1 MKNIVV
7 DKIELRKFIK
17 ESIIN
22 FNYVLNANDA
32 VEEKIENE
40 NISGSTEQ
48 EIYLLGIDEDG
59 TLIYTESSLYIPFSN
74 AVFFEILDEN
84 YLENNE
90 LENTPYSSEKDL
102 SYFKNLIEAKFK
114 NKGIDVSISFK

>member
-84 YLENNE
+84 YLKNNE

>member
-90 LENTPYSSEKDL
+90 LENTPYSSEKNL

>member
-40 NISGSTEQ
+40 NIYGSTEQ

-84 YLENNE
+84 YLKNNE